1 MRLPVIHS
9 AISLVIHIGIVV
21 ALLHATEL
29 NVYVLVIGNVT
40 FPIIVSVLNILALK
54 RYISTFEVK
63 PLSTFGVPLSASLWM
78 GVAVAIVYTLMN
90 RLCLTFLGGYMA
102 NALASLVSV
111 AVGALVFFWMFLSLK
126 GMSKQELFD
135 FPMGRKLYLVARKLR
150 LME

>member
-1 MRLPVIHS
+1 M
-9 AISLVIHIGIVV
+9 
-21 ALLHATEL
+21 L
-29 NVYVLVIGNVT
+29 NV
-40 FPIIVSVLNILALK
+40 LALK
-54 RYISTFEVK
+54 RYIPTFEVK

-126 GMSKQELFD
+126 GMTKQELFD